1 MNWKSITKLV
11 VIILLVAVASVF
23 FFRPNLKPVYNKE
36 ITWMPLVNMLNL
48 GLDLRGGVHV
58 VMRAEATPDVPVT
71 DDSIKKAMAVIS
83 NRVNQYGV
91 AEPIIQQQGKDRII
105 VELAGIKDP
114 DDAVVNMVKTAYL
127 EFKTED
133 GKTILTGR
141 DLKDAIES
149 NSNDSSQSQV
159 NLTFTPIGA
168 KSFAEFTTKNIGK
181 KLGIYLDGKMMQN
194 PTIQSAITDG
204 SARITGY
211 ATLEDAHSIAILL
224 RSGALPVKVSVM
236 EKRTV
241 GPMLGAD
248 SLAKSEKAGIVGLI
262 AILVFMIG
270 YYRLPGL
277 IANVALI
284 IYSLIVLG
292 IFAGLHVTMTLP
304 GIAGFLL
311 SLGIAVDANIII
323 FERVKEELRNGKSL
337 RTSID
342 AGFKRAFV
350 TIVDANVTTL
360 IAAVVLYYFG
370 TGPIKGFAVTLSVGI
385 LASMF
390 TAISLTRYMLQLI
403 ASSKLVKNTK
413 MYGA

>member
-1 MNWKSITKLV
+1 MNWKSIFKLAAV
-11 VIILLVAVASVF
+11 LLIVAAVSVL
-23 FFRPNLKPVYNKE
+23 FFRPNLKPIYNE
-36 ITWMPLVNMLNL
+36 DISWMPLINMINL

-58 VMRAEATPDVPVT
+58 VLKAEETDEVPVT
-71 DDSIKKAMAVIS
+71 DDSIKKVMAVIN

-114 DDAVVNMVKTAYL
+114 DEAVDNFVKTAYL

-133 GKTILTGR
+133 GKTVITGR
-141 DLKDAIES
+141 DLKDAVEANVPES
-149 NSNDSSQSQV
+149 TQAEV
-159 NLTFTPIGA
+159 HLTFTPIGA
-168 KSFAEFTTKNIGK
+168 KTFADITTKNVGK
-181 KLGIYLDGKMMQN
+181 KLGIYLDGIMIQN
-194 PTIQSAITDG
+194 PEIIVPITDG
-204 SARITGY
+204 QAVITGY
-211 ATLEDAHSIAILL
+211 SSLEDAHNIAILL

-241 GPMLGAD
+241 GPTLGAD
-248 SLAKSEKAGIVGLI
+248 SLAKSKIAGIAGFV
-262 AILVFMIG
+262 AILIFMIA
-270 YYRLPGL
+270 YYRVPGV
-277 IANVALI
+277 IANIALI

-292 IFAGLHVTMTLP
+292 VFAGLHVTMTLP

-323 FERVKEELRNGKSL
+323 FERIKEELRNGKSL

-342 AGFKRAFV
+342 AGFRRAFT

-390 TAISLTRYMLQLI
+390 TAITLTRFMLQLT
-403 ASSKLVKNTK
+403 ASSKIVTNTK
-413 MYGA
+413 LYGA